1 MGRPTLGCTST
12 SALCLGLMAL
22 ALSACSGPSAQ
33 TPPPVATDAV
43 PSSTPLPTVT
53 STAESTPTPAPPSA
67 EELVR
72 QALTAQSAGEIEAA
86 LSFYSSGG
94 QWILVDLEPRGVL
107 ASAPC
112 APDLLSPL
120 EKFGCIGGDQLNG
133 LMTYLA
139 DRHAILTDTT
149 IRTATTKNRN
159 NTGAVVGETDAVY
172 VEGTLSFDPA
182 GSGTAE
188 TAQVLTVYALREGLI
203 RAFATV
209 LLGYGATPLQMP
221 VGIYGLYTTNIKPAD
236 IIEDAHSGLWDIA
249 FLPDGRYLLYEHGEL
264 SLTGNFTADVDQV
277 TITEDS
283 DCDVPE
289 PGVHGGDLTSTYRW
303 SADGTTLRLTAV
315 EDGCPIRQNILT
327 SNPWTRTR

>member
-1 MGRPTLGCTST
+1 MGRRLFGCTLTST
-12 SALCLGLMAL
+12 LCLGLMAL

-33 TPPPVATDAV
+33 TPPPIATDAV
-43 PSSTPLPTVT
+43 PSSTPLPTT
-53 STAESTPTPAPPSA
+53 TPTAVSTPTSAPPTA
-67 EELVR
+67 EEIVR
-72 QALTAQSAGEIEAA
+72 QALAAQSAGEIETA
-86 LSFYSSGG
+86 LSYYSSGG

-120 EKFGCIGGDQLNG
+120 EKLGCIGGDQLNG

-139 DRHAILTDTT
+139 DRHAVLSDTT

-182 GSGTAE
+182 GSGTAD

-209 LLGYGATPLQMP
+209 LLGYGMTPLQMP
-221 VGIYGLYTTNIKPAD
+221 VELFKTDRTFTLVKDQPVGQTFV
-236 IIEDAHSGLWDIA
+236 SG
-249 FLPDGRYLLYEHGEL
+249 PE
-264 SLTGNFTADVDQV
+264 
-277 TITEDS
+277 TERI
-283 DCDVPE
+283 VRRF
-289 PGVHGGDLTSTYRW
+289 VRH
-303 SADGTTLRLTAV
+303 AV
-315 EDGCPIRQNILT
+315 GRQNQRSGGFLVVKPPLVDPNELPGGIELR
-327 SNPWTRTR
+327 PEIFEPVGHLLDVEQIHLVVGFPR